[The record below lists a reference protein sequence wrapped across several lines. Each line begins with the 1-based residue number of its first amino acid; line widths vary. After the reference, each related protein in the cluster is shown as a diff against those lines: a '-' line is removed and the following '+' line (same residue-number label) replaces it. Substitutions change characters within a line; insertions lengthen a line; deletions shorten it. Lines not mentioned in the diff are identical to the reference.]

1 LIGGVLMLLKK
12 FQNLSVA
19 RKMWAL
25 FLGLLLCN
33 VLVAGGLFGYL
44 QNVEQR
50 VSAAV
55 QATDKRINLALRW
68 QALTLQSVEAALASV
83 LSSEEHLIAQLSQKA
98 RGLMQQAAGL
108 QQQVRA
114 DAQNEV
120 DRGGLTKVEQE
131 RKAVL
136 DIYEEAYQARDLGKA
151 WEAQKLVDEQLI
163 PASRRYVQAQDAFV
177 EAQQQQ
183 RLDAEQQGRE
193 QTAVAKRMAMGVG
206 LFMGLVGALLSLA
219 TIRSITTPLSEAVQ
233 LAQTIAAG
241 DLSFTPPSTGRSDEL
256 GRLMQSLA
264 LMTRQLRGLVGEV
277 QGGVEAVAAASSQM
291 AQDNSDLSDRTAHAA
306 EQLKATVSS
315 IENMVTLVTHSADSA
330 RHADQSARSAAE
342 AAASGGSVVQE
353 VVRNMEH
360 MAQSSQQVAAI
371 VGVIDGIAFQ
381 TNILALNAAVEAAR
395 AGTQGRGFAVVAA
408 EVRELAQRSAEAAK
422 QIRQLMDHSTRQ
434 MKSGQTLALQ
444 AGQRMEHIVR
454 DVRTVSGLIA
464 SITEAAQ
471 AQNQGIAR
479 ISEAVQALDHMTSQ
493 NAGLVAESSAAA
505 RELFHQAQRLE
516 AGAGRFRVSYQS
528 LGNEIVDIDF
538 DDDAM
543 KDEAHPRTLP
553 ALEAETA

>member
-1 LIGGVLMLLKK
+1 MIGGVLMLLKK

-33 VLVAGGLFGYL
+33 VLVAGGLFSYL

-98 RGLMQQAAGL
+98 RGLMQQAGGL
-108 QQQVRA
+108 QQQVQA
-114 DAQNEV
+114 DAQSEV
-120 DRGGLTKVEQE
+120 DRSGLARVEQE

-136 DIYEEAYQARDLGKA
+136 DIYEQAYQARDLGKA

-163 PASRRYVQAQDAFV
+163 PASRRYVQAQDAFI

-183 RLDAEQQGRE
+183 RLDAEQHGRE
-193 QTAVAKRMAMGVG
+193 QTAIAKRMAMGVG
-206 LFMGLVGALLSLA
+206 LFMGLVGALLSLT

-241 DLSFTPPSTGRSDEL
+241 DLSYAPPATGRGDEL

-395 AGTQGRGFAVVAA
+395 AGTQGRGIAVVAA

-422 QIRQLMDHSTRQ
+422 QIRQLMEHSTKQ

-471 AQNQGIAR
+471 AQNQGIAQ

-516 AGAGRFRVSYQS
+516 AGAGRFRIDYQA
-528 LGNEIVDIDF
+528 LDNEIADIEVDF
-538 DDDAM
+538 M
-543 KDEAHPRTLP
+543 EKEVHVPRLA
-553 ALEAETA
+553 ALEAEMA

>member
-1 LIGGVLMLLKK
+1 MLLKK

-33 VLVAGGLFGYL
+33 VLVAGGLFSYL

-98 RGLMQQAAGL
+98 RGLMQQAGGL
-108 QQQVRA
+108 QQQVQA
-114 DAQNEV
+114 DAQSEV
-120 DRGGLTKVEQE
+120 DRSGLARVEQE

-136 DIYEEAYQARDLGKA
+136 DIYEQAYQARDLGKA

-163 PASRRYVQAQDAFV
+163 PASRRYVQAQDAFI

-183 RLDAEQQGRE
+183 RLDAEQHGRE
-193 QTAVAKRMAMGVG
+193 QTAIAKRMAMGVG

-241 DLSFTPPSTGRSDEL
+241 DLSYAPPSTGRSDEL

-264 LMTRQLRGLVGEV
+264 LMTRQLRGLVCEV

-315 IENMVTLVTHSADSA
+315 IENMVTLVTHSTDSA

-422 QIRQLMDHSTRQ
+422 QIRQLMEHSTRQ

-471 AQNQGIAR
+471 AQNQGIAQ

-516 AGAGRFRVSYQS
+516 AGAGRFRINYQAQ
-528 LGNEIVDIDF
+528 GNEIADVEVDV
-538 DDDAM
+538 M
-543 KDEAHPRTLP
+543 EEVHVPRLA
-553 ALEAETA
+553 ALEAEMA

>member
-1 LIGGVLMLLKK
+1 MLLKK

-136 DIYEEAYQARDLGKA
+136 DIYEEAYRARDLGKA

-163 PASRRYVQAQDAFV
+163 PASRRYVQAQDAFI

-395 AGTQGRGFAVVAA
+395 AGIQGRGFAVVAA

>member
-1 LIGGVLMLLKK
+1 MIGGVLMLLKK

-33 VLVAGGLFGYL
+33 VLVAGGLFIYL

-98 RGLMQQAAGL
+98 RGLMQQAGGL
-108 QQQVRA
+108 QQQVQA
-114 DAQNEV
+114 DAQSEV
-120 DRGGLTKVEQE
+120 DRSGLARVEQE

-136 DIYEEAYQARDLGKA
+136 DIYEQAYQARDLGKA

-163 PASRRYVQAQDAFV
+163 PASRRYVQAQDAFI

-183 RLDAEQQGRE
+183 RLDAEQHGRE
-193 QTAVAKRMAMGVG
+193 QTAIAKRMAMGVG
-206 LFMGLVGALLSLA
+206 LLMGLVGALLSLA

-241 DLSFTPPSTGRSDEL
+241 DLSYAPPSTGRSDEL

-408 EVRELAQRSAEAAK
+408 EVRELAQRSSEAAK
-422 QIRQLMDHSTRQ
+422 QIRQLMEHSTRQ

-471 AQNQGIAR
+471 AQNQGIAQ

-516 AGAGRFRVSYQS
+516 AGAGRFRIDYQALDS
-528 LGNEIVDIDF
+528 EIADIEVDV
-538 DDDAM
+538 M
-543 KDEAHPRTLP
+543 EKEVHVPRLA
-553 ALEAETA
+553 ALEAEMA

>member
-1 LIGGVLMLLKK
+1 MLLKK

-33 VLVAGGLFGYL
+33 VLVAGGLFSYL

-83 LSSEEHLIAQLSQKA
+83 LSSEEHLIAQLSRKA

-108 QQQVRA
+108 QQQVQA
-114 DAQNEV
+114 DAQTEL
-120 DRGGLTKVEQE
+120 DRGGLARVEQE

-136 DIYEEAYQARDLGKA
+136 DIYDKAYQARDLGKA
-151 WEAQKLVDEQLI
+151 WEAQQLVDEQLI
-163 PASRRYVQAQDAFV
+163 PASRRYVKAQDAFI

-183 RLDAEQQGRE
+183 RLDAERQGRA
-193 QTAVAKRMAMGVG
+193 QTAVAKRMAVGVG

-219 TIRSITTPLSEAVQ
+219 TIRSITTPLCEAVQ

-241 DLSFTPPSTGRSDEL
+241 DLSFAPPATGRSDEL

-291 AQDNSDLSDRTAHAA
+291 AQDNSDLSERTAHAA

-330 RHADQSARSAAE
+330 RHADQSARSVAE

-395 AGTQGRGFAVVAA
+395 AGSQGRGFAVVAA

-422 QIRQLMDHSTRQ
+422 QIRQLMEHSTRQ

-454 DVRTVSGLIA
+454 DVHTVSGLIA

-471 AQNQGIAR
+471 AQNQGIAQ

-516 AGAGRFRVSYQS
+516 AGAGRFRVSEQS
-528 LGNEIVDIDF
+528 AGTEVVDIGFEAVVSD
-538 DDDAM
+538 
-543 KDEAHPRTLP
+543 KAHPRSLP
-553 ALEAETA
+553 ALEAEMA

>member
-114 DAQNEV
+114 DAQTEV

>member
-1 LIGGVLMLLKK
+1 MLLKK

-33 VLVAGGLFGYL
+33 VLVAGGLFSYL

-98 RGLMQQAAGL
+98 RGLMQQAGGL
-108 QQQVRA
+108 QQQVQA
-114 DAQNEV
+114 DAQSEV
-120 DRGGLTKVEQE
+120 DRSGLARVEQE

-136 DIYEEAYQARDLGKA
+136 DIYEQAYQARDLGKA

-163 PASRRYVQAQDAFV
+163 PASKRYVQAQDSFI

-183 RLDAEQQGRE
+183 RLDAEQHGRE
-193 QTAVAKRMAMGVG
+193 QTAIAKRMAVGVG
-206 LFMGLVGALLSLA
+206 LFMGLVGALLSLT

-241 DLSFTPPSTGRSDEL
+241 DLSYAPPATGRGDEL

-408 EVRELAQRSAEAAK
+408 EVRELAQRSSEAAK
-422 QIRQLMDHSTRQ
+422 QIRQLMEHSTKQ

-471 AQNQGIAR
+471 AQNQGIAQ

-516 AGAGRFRVSYQS
+516 AGAGRFRIDYQA
-528 LGNEIVDIDF
+528 LENEIADIEVDF
-538 DDDAM
+538 M
-543 KDEAHPRTLP
+543 EKEVHVPRLA
-553 ALEAETA
+553 ALEAEMA

>member
-1 LIGGVLMLLKK
+1 MIGGVLMLLKK

-33 VLVAGGLFGYL
+33 VLVAGGLFSYL

-83 LSSEEHLIAQLSQKA
+83 LSSEEHLIVQLSQKA
-98 RGLMQQAAGL
+98 RGLMQQAGGL
-108 QQQVRA
+108 QQQVQA
-114 DAQNEV
+114 DAQSEV
-120 DRGGLTKVEQE
+120 DRSGLARVEQE

-136 DIYEEAYQARDLGKA
+136 DIYEQAYQARDLGKA

-163 PASRRYVQAQDAFV
+163 PASRRYVQAQDAFI

-183 RLDAEQQGRE
+183 RLEAEQHGRE
-193 QTAVAKRMAMGVG
+193 QTAIAKRMAMGVG

-241 DLSFTPPSTGRSDEL
+241 DLSYAPLATGRSDEL

-315 IENMVTLVTHSADSA
+315 IDNMVTLVTHSADSA

-422 QIRQLMDHSTRQ
+422 QIRQLMEHSTKQ

-471 AQNQGIAR
+471 AQNQGIAQ
-479 ISEAVQALDHMTSQ
+479 ISEAVQALDHMTTQ

-516 AGAGRFRVSYQS
+516 AGAGRFRIDYQA
-528 LGNEIVDIDF
+528 LDNEIADIEVDV
-538 DDDAM
+538 M
-543 KDEAHPRTLP
+543 EKEVHVPRLT
-553 ALEAETA
+553 ALEAEMA

>member
-33 VLVAGGLFGYL
+33 VLVAGGLFSYL

-83 LSSEEHLIAQLSQKA
+83 LSSEEHLIAQLSRKA

-108 QQQVRA
+108 QQQVQA
-114 DAQNEV
+114 DAQTEL
-120 DRGGLTKVEQE
+120 DRGGLARVEQE

-136 DIYEEAYQARDLGKA
+136 DIYDKAYQARDLGKA
-151 WEAQKLVDEQLI
+151 WEAQQLVDEQLI
-163 PASRRYVQAQDAFV
+163 PASRRYVKAQDAFI

-183 RLDAEQQGRE
+183 RLDAERQGRA
-193 QTAVAKRMAMGVG
+193 QTAVAKRMAVGVG

-219 TIRSITTPLSEAVQ
+219 TIRSITTPLCEAVQ

-241 DLSFTPPSTGRSDEL
+241 DLSFAPPATGRSDEL

-291 AQDNSDLSDRTAHAA
+291 AQDNSDLSERTAHAA

-330 RHADQSARSAAE
+330 RHADQSARSVAE

-395 AGTQGRGFAVVAA
+395 AGSQGRGFAVVAA

-422 QIRQLMDHSTRQ
+422 QIRQLMEHSTRQ

-454 DVRTVSGLIA
+454 DVHTVSGLIA

-471 AQNQGIAR
+471 AQNQGIAQ

-516 AGAGRFRVSYQS
+516 AGAGRFRVSEQS
-528 LGNEIVDIDF
+528 AGTEVVDIGFEAAVSD
-538 DDDAM
+538 
-543 KDEAHPRTLP
+543 KAHPRSLP
-553 ALEAETA
+553 ALEAEMA

>member
-1 LIGGVLMLLKK
+1 MLLKK

-33 VLVAGGLFGYL
+33 VLVAGGLFSYL

-98 RGLMQQAAGL
+98 RGLMQQAGGL
-108 QQQVRA
+108 QQQVQA
-114 DAQNEV
+114 DAQSEV
-120 DRGGLTKVEQE
+120 DRSGLAMVEQE

-136 DIYEEAYQARDLGKA
+136 DIYEQAYQARDLGKA

-163 PASRRYVQAQDAFV
+163 PASRRYVQAQDSFI

-183 RLDAEQQGRE
+183 RLDAEQHGRE
-193 QTAVAKRMAMGVG
+193 QTAIAKRMAMGVG

-241 DLSFTPPSTGRSDEL
+241 DLSYAPPSTGRSDEL

-315 IENMVTLVTHSADSA
+315 IENMVTLVTHSTDSA

-395 AGTQGRGFAVVAA
+395 AGAQGRGFAVVAA

-422 QIRQLMDHSTRQ
+422 QIRQLMEHSTKQ

-471 AQNQGIAR
+471 AQNQGIAQ

-516 AGAGRFRVSYQS
+516 AGAGRFRINYQA
-528 LGNEIVDIDF
+528 LGNEIADVEVDV
-538 DDDAM
+538 M
-543 KDEAHPRTLP
+543 EEVHVPRLA
-553 ALEAETA
+553 ALEAEMA

>member
-1 LIGGVLMLLKK
+1 MIGGVLMLLKK

-33 VLVAGGLFGYL
+33 VLVAGGLFSYL

-98 RGLMQQAAGL
+98 RGLMQQAGGL
-108 QQQVRA
+108 QQQVQA
-114 DAQNEV
+114 DAQSEV
-120 DRGGLTKVEQE
+120 DRSGLARVEQE

-136 DIYEEAYQARDLGKA
+136 DIYEQAYQARDLGKA

-163 PASRRYVQAQDAFV
+163 PASRRYVQAQDAFI

-183 RLDAEQQGRE
+183 RLDAEQHGRE
-193 QTAVAKRMAMGVG
+193 QTAIAKRMAMGVG
-206 LFMGLVGALLSLA
+206 LFMGLLGALLSLA

-241 DLSFTPPSTGRSDEL
+241 DLSYAPPSTGRSDEL

-315 IENMVTLVTHSADSA
+315 IENMVTLVTHSTDSA

-422 QIRQLMDHSTRQ
+422 QIRQLMEHSTKQ

-471 AQNQGIAR
+471 AQNQGIAQ

-516 AGAGRFRVSYQS
+516 AGAGRFRINYQAQ
-528 LGNEIVDIDF
+528 GNEIADVEVDV
-538 DDDAM
+538 M
-543 KDEAHPRTLP
+543 EEVHVPRLA
-553 ALEAETA
+553 ALEAEMA

>member
-1 LIGGVLMLLKK
+1 MLLKK

-33 VLVAGGLFGYL
+33 VLVAGGLFSYL

-98 RGLMQQAAGL
+98 RGLMQQAGGL
-108 QQQVRA
+108 QQQVQA
-114 DAQNEV
+114 DAQSEV
-120 DRGGLTKVEQE
+120 DRSGLARVEQE

-136 DIYEEAYQARDLGKA
+136 DIYEQAYQARDLGKA

-163 PASRRYVQAQDAFV
+163 PASRRYVQAQDAFI

-183 RLDAEQQGRE
+183 RLDAEQHGRE
-193 QTAVAKRMAMGVG
+193 QTAIAKRMAMGVG

-241 DLSFTPPSTGRSDEL
+241 DLSYAPPSTGRSDEL

-315 IENMVTLVTHSADSA
+315 IENMVTLVTHSTDSA

-422 QIRQLMDHSTRQ
+422 QIRQLMEHSTKQ

-471 AQNQGIAR
+471 AQNQGIAQ

-516 AGAGRFRVSYQS
+516 AGAGRFRINYQA
-528 LGNEIVDIDF
+528 LGNEIADVEVDV
-538 DDDAM
+538 M
-543 KDEAHPRTLP
+543 EEVHVPRLA
-553 ALEAETA
+553 ALEAEMA

>member
-1 LIGGVLMLLKK
+1 MLLKK

>member
-1 LIGGVLMLLKK
+1 MLLKK

-33 VLVAGGLFGYL
+33 VLVAGGLFSYL

-98 RGLMQQAAGL
+98 RGLMQQAGGL
-108 QQQVRA
+108 QQQVQA
-114 DAQNEV
+114 DAQSEV
-120 DRGGLTKVEQE
+120 DRSGLARVEQE

-136 DIYEEAYQARDLGKA
+136 DIYEQAYQARDLGKA

-163 PASRRYVQAQDAFV
+163 PASRRYVQAQDSFI

-183 RLDAEQQGRE
+183 RLDAEQHGRE
-193 QTAVAKRMAMGVG
+193 QTAIAKRMAMGVG

-241 DLSFTPPSTGRSDEL
+241 DLSYAPPSTGRSDEL

-315 IENMVTLVTHSADSA
+315 IENMVTLVTHSTDSA

-422 QIRQLMDHSTRQ
+422 QIRQLMEHSTKQ

-471 AQNQGIAR
+471 AQNQGIAQ

-516 AGAGRFRVSYQS
+516 AGAGRFRINYQA
-528 LGNEIVDIDF
+528 LGNEIADVEVDV
-538 DDDAM
+538 M
-543 KDEAHPRTLP
+543 EEEVHVPRLA
-553 ALEAETA
+553 ALEAEMA

>member
-1 LIGGVLMLLKK
+1 MSLKN

-19 RKMWAL
+19 HKMWAL
-25 FLGLLLCN
+25 FVGLLLCS

-98 RGLMQQAAGL
+98 RGLMEQASGL
-108 QQQVRA
+108 QQQVQA
-114 DAQNEV
+114 DAQTAL
-120 DRGGLTKVEQE
+120 DRDGLATVEQE

-136 DIYEEAYQARDLGKA
+136 GIYEQAYQARDLGKA

-163 PASRRYVQAQDAFV
+163 PAAKRYVQAQDAFIA
-177 EAQQQQ
+177 AQQQQ
-183 RLDAEQQGRE
+183 RLSAEQQGRE
-193 QTAVAKRMAMGVG
+193 QSAIAKRMAAGVG
-206 LFMGLVGALLSLA
+206 LCVGLLGALLSLA
-219 TIRSITTPLSEAVQ
+219 TIRSITTPLGEAVQ

-241 DLSFTPPSTGRSDEL
+241 DLSYAPQSVRRDEL
-256 GRLMQSLA
+256 GQLMQALA
-264 LMTRQLRGLVGEV
+264 QMTQQLRGLVGEV

-306 EQLKATVSS
+306 VQLKATVSS
-315 IENMVTLVTHSADSA
+315 IENMVTLVTHAADSA

-395 AGTQGRGFAVVAA
+395 AGSQGRGFAVVAA
-408 EVRELAQRSAEAAK
+408 EVRELAQRSSEAAK
-422 QIRQLMDHSTRQ
+422 QIRQLMENSTKQ
-434 MKSGQTLALQ
+434 MKSGQSLALQ

-471 AQNQGIAR
+471 AQNQGIAQ
-479 ISEAVQALDHMTSQ
+479 ISDAVQALDHMTSQ

-516 AGAGRFRVSYQS
+516 AGAGRFRIDDLARLEYVS
-528 LGNEIVDIDF
+528 G
-538 DDDAM
+538 AM
-543 KDEAHPRTLP
+543 DNDGQAH
-553 ALEAETA
+553 ALLALQPEMA

>member
-1 LIGGVLMLLKK
+1 MIGGVLMLLKK

-33 VLVAGGLFGYL
+33 VLVAGGLFSYL

-98 RGLMQQAAGL
+98 RGLMQQAGGL
-108 QQQVRA
+108 QQQVQA
-114 DAQNEV
+114 DAQSEV
-120 DRGGLTKVEQE
+120 DRSGLARVEQE

-136 DIYEEAYQARDLGKA
+136 DIYEQAYQARDLGKA

-163 PASRRYVQAQDAFV
+163 PASRRYVQAQDAFI

-183 RLDAEQQGRE
+183 RLDAEQHGRE
-193 QTAVAKRMAMGVG
+193 QTVIAKRMAMGVG

-241 DLSFTPPSTGRSDEL
+241 DLSYAPSATGRSDEL

-408 EVRELAQRSAEAAK
+408 EVRELAQRSSEAAK
-422 QIRQLMDHSTRQ
+422 QIRQLMEHSTKQ

-471 AQNQGIAR
+471 AQNQGIAQ

-516 AGAGRFRVSYQS
+516 AGAGRFRIDYQALDS
-528 LGNEIVDIDF
+528 EIADIEVDV
-538 DDDAM
+538 M
-543 KDEAHPRTLP
+543 EKEVHVPRLA
-553 ALEAETA
+553 ALEAEMA

>member
-1 LIGGVLMLLKK
+1 MLLKK

-33 VLVAGGLFGYL
+33 VLVAGGLFSYL

-98 RGLMQQAAGL
+98 RGLMQQAGGL
-108 QQQVRA
+108 QQQVQA
-114 DAQNEV
+114 DAQSEV
-120 DRGGLTKVEQE
+120 DRSGLARVEQE

-136 DIYEEAYQARDLGKA
+136 DIYEQAYQARDLGKA

-163 PASRRYVQAQDAFV
+163 PASRRYVQAQDAFI

-183 RLDAEQQGRE
+183 RLDAEQHGRE
-193 QTAVAKRMAMGVG
+193 QTAIAKRMAMGVG
-206 LFMGLVGALLSLA
+206 LFMGLVGALLSLT

-241 DLSFTPPSTGRSDEL
+241 DLSYAPPATGRGDEL

-422 QIRQLMDHSTRQ
+422 QIRQLMEHSTKQ

-471 AQNQGIAR
+471 AQNQGIAQ

-516 AGAGRFRVSYQS
+516 AGAGRFRIDYQA
-528 LGNEIVDIDF
+528 LDNEIADIEVDV
-538 DDDAM
+538 M
-543 KDEAHPRTLP
+543 EKEVHVPRLA
-553 ALEAETA
+553 ALEAEMA

>member
-1 LIGGVLMLLKK
+1 MLLKK

-33 VLVAGGLFGYL
+33 VLVAGGLFSYL

-98 RGLMQQAAGL
+98 RGLMQQAGGL
-108 QQQVRA
+108 QQQVQA
-114 DAQNEV
+114 DAQSEV
-120 DRGGLTKVEQE
+120 DRSGLARVEQE

-136 DIYEEAYQARDLGKA
+136 DIYEQAYQARDLGKA

-163 PASRRYVQAQDAFV
+163 PASRRYVQAQDAFI

-183 RLDAEQQGRE
+183 RLDAEQHGRE
-193 QTAVAKRMAMGVG
+193 QTAIAKRMAMGVG
-206 LFMGLVGALLSLA
+206 LLMGLVGALLSLT

-241 DLSFTPPSTGRSDEL
+241 DLSYAPPAAERGDEL

-422 QIRQLMDHSTRQ
+422 QIRQLMEHSTKQ

-471 AQNQGIAR
+471 AQNQGIAQ

-516 AGAGRFRVSYQS
+516 AGAGRFRIDYQA
-528 LGNEIVDIDF
+528 LDNEIADIEVDI
-538 DDDAM
+538 M
-543 KDEAHPRTLP
+543 EREVHVPRLA
-553 ALEAETA
+553 ALEAEMA

>member
-1 LIGGVLMLLKK
+1 MLLKK

-33 VLVAGGLFGYL
+33 VLVAGGLFSYL

-98 RGLMQQAAGL
+98 RGLMQQAGGL
-108 QQQVRA
+108 QQQVQA
-114 DAQNEV
+114 DAQSEV
-120 DRGGLTKVEQE
+120 DRSGLARVEQE

-136 DIYEEAYQARDLGKA
+136 DIYEQAYQARDLGKA

-163 PASRRYVQAQDAFV
+163 PASRRYVQAQDAFI

-183 RLDAEQQGRE
+183 RLEAEQHGRE
-193 QTAVAKRMAMGVG
+193 QTAIAKRMAMGVG

-241 DLSFTPPSTGRSDEL
+241 GLSYAPLAMGRSDEL

-422 QIRQLMDHSTRQ
+422 QIRQLMEHSTKQ

-471 AQNQGIAR
+471 AQNQGIAQ

-516 AGAGRFRVSYQS
+516 AGAGRFRIDYQA
-528 LGNEIVDIDF
+528 LDNEIAEIADIEVDV
-538 DDDAM
+538 M
-543 KDEAHPRTLP
+543 EKEVHVPRLA
-553 ALEAETA
+553 ALEAEMA

>member
-1 LIGGVLMLLKK
+1 MLLKK

-33 VLVAGGLFGYL
+33 VLVAGGLFSYL

-108 QQQVRA
+108 QQQVQA
-114 DAQNEV
+114 DAQTEV

-136 DIYEEAYQARDLGKA
+136 DIYEKAYQARDLGKA

-163 PASRRYVQAQDAFV
+163 PASRRYVQAQDAFI

-193 QTAVAKRMAMGVG
+193 QTAVAKRMAVGVG

-241 DLSFTPPSTGRSDEL
+241 DLSFSPPSTGRSDEL

-471 AQNQGIAR
+471 AQNQGIAQ

-543 KDEAHPRTLP
+543 KDEARPRTLP

>member
-1 LIGGVLMLLKK
+1 MIGGVLMLLKK

-33 VLVAGGLFGYL
+33 VLVAGGLFSYL

-98 RGLMQQAAGL
+98 RGLMQHAGGL
-108 QQQVRA
+108 QQQVQA
-114 DAQNEV
+114 EAQSDV
-120 DRGGLTKVEQE
+120 DRSGLARVEQE

-136 DIYEEAYQARDLGKA
+136 DIYEQAYQARDLGKA

-163 PASRRYVQAQDAFV
+163 PASRRYVQAQDAFID
-177 EAQQQQ
+177 AQQQQ
-183 RLDAEQQGRE
+183 RQDAEQHGRE
-193 QTAVAKRMAMGVG
+193 QTAIAKRMAVGVG
-206 LFMGLVGALLSLA
+206 LFMGLVGALLSLT

-241 DLSFTPPSTGRSDEL
+241 DLSYAPPATGRSDEL

-422 QIRQLMDHSTRQ
+422 QIRQLMEHSTKQ

-471 AQNQGIAR
+471 AQNQGIAQ

-516 AGAGRFRVSYQS
+516 AGAGRFRIDYQA
-528 LGNEIVDIDF
+528 LDNEIADIEVDV
-538 DDDAM
+538 M
-543 KDEAHPRTLP
+543 EKEVHVPRLA
-553 ALEAETA
+553 ALEAEMA

>member
-1 LIGGVLMLLKK
+1 MIGGVLMLLKK

-33 VLVAGGLFGYL
+33 VLVAGGLFSYL

-98 RGLMQQAAGL
+98 RGLMQQAGGL
-108 QQQVRA
+108 QQQVQA
-114 DAQNEV
+114 DAQSEV
-120 DRGGLTKVEQE
+120 DRSGLARVEQE

-136 DIYEEAYQARDLGKA
+136 DIYEQAYQARDLGKA

-163 PASRRYVQAQDAFV
+163 PASRRYVQAQDAFI

-183 RLDAEQQGRE
+183 RLDAEQHGRE
-193 QTAVAKRMAMGVG
+193 QTAIAKRMAMGVG
-206 LFMGLVGALLSLA
+206 LLMGLVGALLSLT

-241 DLSFTPPSTGRSDEL
+241 DLSYAPPAAERGDEL

-422 QIRQLMDHSTRQ
+422 QIRQLMEHSTKQ

-471 AQNQGIAR
+471 AQNQGIAQ

-516 AGAGRFRVSYQS
+516 AGAGRFRIDYQA
-528 LGNEIVDIDF
+528 LDNEIADIEVDI
-538 DDDAM
+538 M
-543 KDEAHPRTLP
+543 EREVHVPRLA
-553 ALEAETA
+553 ALEAEMA

>member
-1 LIGGVLMLLKK
+1 MKK

-33 VLVAGGLFGYL
+33 VLVAGGLFSYL

-98 RGLMQQAAGL
+98 RGLMQQAGGL
-108 QQQVRA
+108 QQQVQA
-114 DAQNEV
+114 DAQSEV
-120 DRGGLTKVEQE
+120 DRSGLARVEQE

-136 DIYEEAYQARDLGKA
+136 NIYEQAYQARDLGKA

-163 PASRRYVQAQDAFV
+163 PASRRYVQAQDAFI

-183 RLDAEQQGRE
+183 RLDAEQHGRE
-193 QTAVAKRMAMGVG
+193 QTAIAKRMAMGVG

-241 DLSFTPPSTGRSDEL
+241 DLSYAPPATGRSDEL

-315 IENMVTLVTHSADSA
+315 IENMVTLVTHSTDSA

-422 QIRQLMDHSTRQ
+422 QIRHLMEHSTKQ

-471 AQNQGIAR
+471 AQNQGIAQ

-516 AGAGRFRVSYQS
+516 AGAGRFRIDYQALDS
-528 LGNEIVDIDF
+528 EIADIEVDV
-538 DDDAM
+538 M
-543 KDEAHPRTLP
+543 EKEVHVPRLA
-553 ALEAETA
+553 ALEAEMA

>member
-1 LIGGVLMLLKK
+1 MIGGVLMLLKK

-33 VLVAGGLFGYL
+33 VLVAGGLFSYL

-98 RGLMQQAAGL
+98 RGLMQQAGGL
-108 QQQVRA
+108 QQQVQA
-114 DAQNEV
+114 DAQSEV
-120 DRGGLTKVEQE
+120 DRSGLARVEQE

-136 DIYEEAYQARDLGKA
+136 NIYEQAYQARDLGKA

-163 PASRRYVQAQDAFV
+163 PASRRYVQAQDAFI

-183 RLDAEQQGRE
+183 RLDAEQHGRE
-193 QTAVAKRMAMGVG
+193 QTAIAKRMAMGVG

-241 DLSFTPPSTGRSDEL
+241 DLSYAPPATGRSDEL

-315 IENMVTLVTHSADSA
+315 IENMVTLVTHSTDSA

-422 QIRQLMDHSTRQ
+422 QIRHLMEHSTKQ

-471 AQNQGIAR
+471 AQNQGIAQ

-516 AGAGRFRVSYQS
+516 AGAGRFRIDYQALDS
-528 LGNEIVDIDF
+528 EIADIEVDV
-538 DDDAM
+538 M
-543 KDEAHPRTLP
+543 EKEVHVPRLA
-553 ALEAETA
+553 ALEAEMA

>member
-1 LIGGVLMLLKK
+1 MIGGVLMLLKK

-33 VLVAGGLFGYL
+33 VLVAGGLFSYL

-98 RGLMQQAAGL
+98 RGLMQQAGGL
-108 QQQVRA
+108 QQQVQA
-114 DAQNEV
+114 EAQSDV
-120 DRGGLTKVEQE
+120 DRSGLARVEQE

-136 DIYEEAYQARDLGKA
+136 DIYEQAYQARDLGKA

-163 PASRRYVQAQDAFV
+163 PASRRYVQAQDAFID
-177 EAQQQQ
+177 AQQQQ
-183 RLDAEQQGRE
+183 RQDAEQHGRE
-193 QTAVAKRMAMGVG
+193 QTAIAKRMAVGVG
-206 LFMGLVGALLSLA
+206 LFMGLVGALLSLT

-241 DLSFTPPSTGRSDEL
+241 DLSYAPPATGRSDEL

-422 QIRQLMDHSTRQ
+422 QIRQLMEHSTKQ

-471 AQNQGIAR
+471 AQNQGIAQ

-516 AGAGRFRVSYQS
+516 AGAGRFRIDYQA
-528 LGNEIVDIDF
+528 LDNEIADIEVDV
-538 DDDAM
+538 M
-543 KDEAHPRTLP
+543 EKEVHVPRLA
-553 ALEAETA
+553 ALEAEMA